1 MDMNL
6 FQNRGLPGGFWLR
19 LSAAG
24 LSAGVVLALGA
35 GAAAAAVVD
44 SGSLSGWT
52 AVLYSST
59 LPDPKQDQ
67 QTGQQ
72 EADLVGDATHGAL
85 LTRFDDGGTSLLTDG
100 VIYYRLR
107 LGGQEN
113 PPGYSRA
120 AFVGIDVDRDGD
132 IDGFIGVDNSGSSDQ
147 VAIWD
152 AGIGANISPSTTSI
166 ASVPYASYALGAA
179 NYNWRAVAVGTDGG
193 TTNDLDGGTSGTDF
207 YLSFAVPFADVVSY
221 FRTVKGK
228 TIDQNSDFRY
238 VFATATQANSLNQ
251 DIGAIAGGVNSS
263 TTWTSLGAISNAY
276 SASGSP
282 VPVPEPA
289 PALLACLLAG
299 AAGLRRRR

>member
-1 MDMNL
+1 MMIHL
-6 FQNRGLPGGFWLR
+6 PEWSSPLQNSGSRGR
-19 LSAAG
+19 AAVLSVLGLVVAAG
-24 LSAGVVLALGA
+24 W
-35 GAAAAAVVD
+35 AAAAVVD

-52 AVLYSST
+52 PVLYAST

-72 EADLVGDATHGAL
+72 EGDLVGDATHAAL

-120 AFVGIDVDRDGD
+120 AFVGIDVDSDGD
-132 IDGFIGVDNSGSSDQ
+132 LDGFIGVDNSGSADK
-147 VAIWD
+147 VGIWD

-166 ASVPYASYALGAA
+166 ASAPYASYALGTT
-179 NYNWRAVAVGTDGG
+179 NYNWRAVAVATDGG
-193 TTNDLDGGTSGTDF
+193 TSNDLDGGTSGTDF

-221 FRTVKGK
+221 FSTVKGQ
-228 TIDQNSDFRY
+228 TIDQNSPFRY

-251 DIGAIAGGVNSS
+251 DIGAINGGVNSS
-263 TTWTSLGAISNAY
+263 TTWTTLGAISNAY
-276 SASGSP
+276 SASGAP
-282 VPVPEPA
+282 APVPEPTTL
-289 PALLACLLAG
+289 LLACVLAG
-299 AAGLRRRR
+299 VVCLRRRR